1 MSSLDAKDR
10 SRSPRF
16 PSQSVQDA
24 IKLVALIYKGVH
36 RSPIDPDSAFQLMGF
51 SGKTGTSSKA
61 LGAVRQFGLIE
72 GVSNKTRV
80 SDLALKILE
89 PASEDE
95 RIDAITESA
104 NKPEVFELISQRF
117 DGRVPSADEP
127 VRAYLIRE
135 LGFSKSG
142 SEECLKSL
150 RESVEY
156 VQGFA
161 RTSTASTEPLESN
174 TATDRIKALAQ
185 EVEKEPDQRNSRA
198 GELMVIPLTRD
209 CNAELRFS
217 GELTEKAMA
226 NLVRHI
232 ELMKEVWAED

>member
-24 IKLVALIYKGVH
+24 IRLVSMIYKGVH
-36 RSPIDPDSAFQLMGF
+36 RSPINPDSAFQLMGF
-51 SGKTGTSSKA
+51 SGKTGTSAKA
-61 LGAVRQFGLIE
+61 LGAIRQFGLIE
-72 GVSNKTRV
+72 GVSDKTRV

-89 PASEDE
+89 PASENE
-95 RIDAITESA
+95 RIDAISEAA
-104 NKPEVFELISQRF
+104 NKPEVFELISERF
-117 DGRVPSADEP
+117 DGRIPAADEP

-150 RESVEY
+150 RESLEY
-156 VQGFA
+156 VQGLLRSSVFSA
-161 RTSTASTEPLESN
+161 DPINVEPNLDTIVPEPE
-174 TATDRIKALAQ
+174 AQLAPQ
-185 EVEKEPDQRNSRA
+185 SQNSKA
-198 GELMVIPLTRD
+198 GEFMVIPLTRD

-217 GELTEKAMA
+217 GELTEKALG